1 VPHLGASS
9 RHLPRSQCSTLSI
22 GEVYDPLSVSFVS
35 SLVMALVVIPFKFVC
50 RLAQRVHALDVRHS
64 QMSTTRTCGISVNL
78 CVVAFYALHLRRDI
92 GRMATTPQFT
102 NQMTVF
108 SPLGI
113 RGECRSPRL
122 HSGQTSDAEHLSCW
136 SPERALCFSYSGRTL
151 KFARI

>member
-1 VPHLGASS
+1 
-9 RHLPRSQCSTLSI
+9 
-22 GEVYDPLSVSFVS
+22 
-35 SLVMALVVIPFKFVC
+35 MALVVITFKFVC

-64 QMSTTRTCGISVNL
+64 QMSTTRTCSISVNF

-92 GRMATTPQFT
+92 GRMATAPQFT

-151 KFARI
+151 KFARIWVLSPEIVFSQMVRRAVPSSVCCLSFCVFFAL